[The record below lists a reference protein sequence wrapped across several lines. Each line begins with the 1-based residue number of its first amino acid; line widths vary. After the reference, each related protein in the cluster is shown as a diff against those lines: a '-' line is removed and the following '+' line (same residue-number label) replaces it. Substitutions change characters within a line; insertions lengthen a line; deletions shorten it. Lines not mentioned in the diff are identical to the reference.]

1 MRSFVVVTLL
11 VALVACGCARDARVT
26 TSQPAGGPALAGR
39 SAASAGPSSSATE
52 SSIVHDKFDALWN
65 ACERAA
71 RTRLFPIER
80 TDYRAGVLTTRP
92 MISKQFFEL
101 WRTDAVTAGD
111 VAESSLATIRRTVR
125 FDIQPTPDGKF
136 RATPSVLVERYSA
149 AERRIT
155 SAYFYRSTFR
165 RQATQSQ
172 GTRESDRGVYLPGRY
187 WYELGHDAALEREL
201 RENVAAALRR
211 GR

>member
-1 MRSFVVVTLL
+1 MRALLGGLMLVSF
-11 VALVACGCARDARVT
+11 VACGCARNGGART
-26 TSQPAGGPALAGR
+26 TQPTRTLT
-39 SAASAGPSSSATE
+39 SNET
-52 SSIVHDKFDALWN
+52 SIVHDNFDQLWD

-71 RTRLFPIER
+71 RARLFPIER

-92 MISKQFFEL
+92 VISKQFFEL

-125 FDIQPTPDGKF
+125 FDIQLTPDGMY

-165 RQATQSQ
+165 RQATQAH

-201 RENVAAALRR
+201 AEDVAAKLKQRR
-211 GR
+211 